1 MIELMVKKH
10 PQRSLGKE
18 INARLQRFTATLAT
32 KESLNDQ
39 FTCRTLKLS
48 FRPDAYTPTMVK
60 ETRAILKVSQPIFA
74 RFLGVSVS
82 AVRDWEQGLKPP
94 RGAACR
100 MMDEIR
106 RNPTYFRER
115 LRELATPVP
124 GARNPD

>member
-1 MIELMVKKH
+1 MAKKL

-18 INARLQRFTATLAT
+18 INARLQRFTTKLAT
-32 KESLNDQ
+32 TESLNDQ

-60 ETRAILKVSQPIFA
+60 ETRTILKVSQPIFA

-115 LRELATPVP
+115 LRELAAA
-124 GARNPD
+124 ARD